1 MERKKG
7 FTLIEL
13 LVVISIIALLLSVL
27 MPSLGKA
34 KESAQ
39 RIVCRNHLKNIG
51 LANAIYGSENSGHN
65 VPFIDITLA
74 PGRKAWVTN
83 EAFREYLDLDSKQEE
98 GVSGY
103 STPKDFLCPS

>member
-34 KESAQ
+34 KEAAQ

-51 LANAIYGSENSGHN
+51 LANAIYGGENSGHN
-65 VPFIDITLA
+65 VPFIDRTLA
-74 PGRKAWVTN
+74 PYRTAWVTN

-98 GVSGY
+98 DKVVSPLRIY
-103 STPKDFLCPS
+103 V